1 MPCER
6 VAAPSSWPLDF
17 IENALVNVAFQP
29 TDSFPSSPVESEAES
44 LDPKD
49 PVQFSQLVRLHHRE
63 LLVYARALCRDEHA
77 ARDIVQDAFV
87 VAFDKVTTFDVTR
100 DFGAWMRGIVRNKWR
115 EWVRSHRLMEMPD
128 MELATLDQDVAQWQ
142 EARLQGRGV
151 VFDALAR
158 CLELLPSR
166 LRQAV
171 DAFYY
176 REDKGDEAAEHL
188 GVAPSA
194 LRKRLQRARELLR
207 DCVERKMTPP
217 APE

>member
-1 MPCER
+1 MNAVPRQPDDVLPTVE
-6 VAAPSSWPLDF
+6 VAG
-17 IENALVNVAFQP
+17 EG
-29 TDSFPSSPVESEAES
+29 ES

-49 PVQFSQLVRLHHRE
+49 PEQFSQLVRLHHRE
-63 LLVYARALCRDEHA
+63 LLIYARALCRDEHT

-115 EWVRSHRLMEMPD
+115 EWARSNRLADMPD
-128 MELATLDQDVAQWQ
+128 MELATLDHDIATWQ
-142 EARLQGRGV
+142 EARVRGQGG
-151 VFDALAR
+151 VFDALSR
-158 CLELLPSR
+158 CLDLLPAR

-176 REDKGDEAAEHL
+176 REDKGDEAAGRL
-188 GVAPSA
+188 GVEPSA

-207 DCVERKMTPP
+207 DCVERKMSPHL
-217 APE
+217 